1 MRCRVAKIAILCIF
15 ITNVEKYLCRYIF
28 AGMCLVITV
37 IMFICTLSDA
47 AIPHSLQHLLM
58 YAYFVIVCVC
68 VPTCNGILLPLLRHA
83 KHSFN
88 LFSLILCSI
97 FKHIHVIVFFCCAV
111 VVVIVSKNLFKVCC
125 LFLKKKKETMKSYVN
140 MDVTTYL
147 FAACKSRLLPLY

>member
-97 FKHIHVIVFFCCAV
+97 FKHIHVIVFFAALLLLLLLAK
-111 VVVIVSKNLFKVCC
+111 IC
-125 LFLKKKKETMKSYVN
+125 LKFVACFWRKKKKQWNRM
-140 MDVTTYL
+140 
-147 FAACKSRLLPLY
+147 